1 MKVFQKFIHITAAA
15 FCLLIVPNILSAKF
29 TKDGI
34 QRITREEIRK
44 ACLMRLNELFN
55 LIDDWQGFSVDG
67 FDWRMSVNSLR
78 PVQTQGWIIL
88 LNGQRVSIQAFK
100 SQNINL
106 LPVSIEQIDSVTV
119 VGIPQLYGGEFSDRG
134 IIHIYTTE
142 EDTGLAL
149 HGRLALGNETGD
161 PGPYRYTPQSTVN
174 VDREAN
180 DESYGMSYAAD
191 NWQAGAHQKN
201 LVHYPTDERILKR
214 VWFPLLKDDY
224 PRIDVN
230 STFLQGRYKKQYLQV
245 GYTFNR
251 DHLFVKPLSREIPMR
266 RSIVFGGLRGIVS
279 KRMHYALLYQ
289 NDLISKRENYNAGDI
304 NRKSQFLNAQI
315 GGIFGSTRAGMEFQ
329 NYLFSSPYVPGQK
342 ERAQVRFSIAN
353 TISIGRRIKQMA
365 SSQVL
370 ACKDFTT
377 VKAALS
383 YHYFL
388 RSFYTINGTL
398 AYSERHPEEYDE
410 YDGLSPGS
418 GLKSSFNGN
427 RKERSGS
434 VNVYNYIK
442 IRPDLQAMVGL
453 KLIKYFSTILEDQLF
468 YYTNYNFSFT
478 SPLKFNTGAGG
489 ESAGIFIHVKHKWH
503 RNLAQEIFY
512 QCRFYQKGDD
522 LYLDGLSPLPRQ
534 KASLQV
540 SFMPFEN
547 SSVWTKITWI
557 PETRWPEY
565 KNIAEQSNY
574 LYNDVVPEAINWDLA
589 LQKTIWKKRLRGSL
603 VFRNLLNRR
612 QISHPVGT
620 SNLLR
625 FYIQVELDLH
635 PYRPDYLKN

>member
-1 MKVFQKFIHITAAA
+1 MF
-15 FCLLIVPNILSAKF
+15 
-29 TKDGI
+29 DG
-34 QRITREEIRK
+34 
-44 ACLMRLNELFN
+44 
-55 LIDDWQGFSVDG
+55 DG
-67 FDWRMSVNSLR
+67 FLDD
-78 PVQTQGWIIL
+78 PVGFL
-88 LNGQRVSIQAFK
+88 LVLFHIPSG
-100 SQNINL
+100 
-106 LPVSIEQIDSVTV
+106 PCGIDS
-119 VGIPQLYGGEFSDRG
+119 D
-134 IIHIYTTE
+134 
-142 EDTGLAL
+142 
-149 HGRLALGNETGD
+149 
-161 PGPYRYTPQSTVN
+161 
-174 VDREAN
+174 
-180 DESYGMSYAAD
+180 
-191 NWQAGAHQKN
+191 
-201 LVHYPTDERILKR
+201 
-214 VWFPLLKDDY
+214 
-224 PRIDVN
+224 
-230 STFLQGRYKKQYLQV
+230 
-245 GYTFNR
+245 
-251 DHLFVKPLSREIPMR
+251 
-266 RSIVFGGLRGIVS
+266 S
-279 KRMHYALLYQ
+279 KRMESFPVIIRCI
-289 NDLISKRENYNAGDI
+289 NNIIESKHN
-304 NRKSQFLNAQI
+304 LNC
-315 GGIFGSTRAGMEFQ
+315 E
-329 NYLFSSPYVPGQK
+329 
-342 ERAQVRFSIAN
+342 
-353 TISIGRRIKQMA
+353 
-365 SSQVL
+365 
-370 ACKDFTT
+370 T
-377 VKAALS
+377 VEL
-383 YHYFL
+383 
-388 RSFYTINGTL
+388 
-398 AYSERHPEEYDE
+398 EEYDE

-434 VNVYNYIK
+434 VNVYNYIT

-453 KLIKYFSTILEDQLF
+453 KLIKYFSTILEDQSF